1 MTQLPYNIGR
11 LLHLLDALHKEYCFH
26 VRKEKL
32 PSQLMGNEVL
42 LSISER
48 PAQGILYLR
57 DRAKVYLAWAE
68 TAQGDDLGWTKTIL
82 REIGKTAKVLE
93 GTELP
98 DQFDTKAQAELF
110 LGYLSTI
117 YTKKSEEQEATSH
130 E

>member
-1 MTQLPYNIGR
+1 MYKR
-11 LLHLLDALHKEYCFH
+11 
-26 VRKEKL
+26 
-32 PSQLMGNEVL
+32 
-42 LSISER
+42 
-48 PAQGILYLR
+48 QGILYLR

-110 LGYLSTI
+110 LEMCIRDRSTAVGTSKISISLSR
-117 YTKKSEEQEATSH
+117 
-130 E
+130 